1 MGHTAWEG
9 SHGELRQAPFRP
21 HLHTLVLLQPLLLA
35 CPGAPCLPFSDR
47 WATGYGPG
55 CSPPWGLAQMQI
67 APSGREGEVG
77 NLVTRSLWLS
87 NSEGW
92 SPALLCHMLVADSFL
107 YHGLHLLIPK
117 METGEKA
124 GDQGSSVSS
133 VPLLSLLTHFIQ
145 QSPGWVSGPS
155 QVIK

>member
-1 MGHTAWEG
+1 
-9 SHGELRQAPFRP
+9 
-21 HLHTLVLLQPLLLA
+21 
-35 CPGAPCLPFSDR
+35 
-47 WATGYGPG
+47 
-55 CSPPWGLAQMQI
+55 MQI

-145 QSPGWVSGPS
+145 QSPGWVWAFPGDKMSCQMAEIWGSPASPQLTGPAPYGNG
-155 QVIK
+155 